1 MHFAL
6 SCSESDLC
14 LNNFQPA
21 QPQSTEKSSAK
32 ADRLLIEIEENLA
45 SRDNYLLP
53 PASQSTG
60 SARLLTT
67 SLPRP
72 NSSVGSG
79 GTKKLRYQLENDNLL
94 LFNKLF
100 TRNNTNL
107 SPSPPQRR
115 SVGLSTGLIMSTQT
129 ADEFHSPNYLSW
141 RKLQLSRAKLKA
153 SSKTSAL
160 LSGFAMVSSLFT
172 IFNFLDVIV
181 KINENK
187 FHARKCL
194 FHDLRGKSFEIC
206 WRCQECKIVRKK
218 LCFAL
223 HHRIFQLLSKWNT
236 HTCSLQQ

>member
-14 LNNFQPA
+14 LNNFQST
-21 QPQSTEKSSAK
+21 QPLSTEKSSAK
-32 ADRLLIEIEENLA
+32 TDRLLIEIDENLA

-60 SARLLTT
+60 SARLLST
-67 SLPRP
+67 SIPRP
-72 NSSVGSG
+72 TSSVGSG
-79 GTKKLRYQLENDNLL
+79 GAKKIRYQLENDNLL

-100 TRNNTNL
+100 TRNNANF

-160 LSGFAMVSSLFT
+160 LSGFAMVSSFFM
-172 IFNFLDVIV
+172 IFNFLDAIV

-187 FHARKCL
+187 FNARKCL
-194 FHDLRGKSFEIC
+194 LFDPRGNSF
-206 WRCQECKIVRKK
+206 
-218 LCFAL
+218 
-223 HHRIFQLLSKWNT
+223 
-236 HTCSLQQ
+236 